1 MHDPGS
7 SLPRVLVVHEGDD
20 AARRELTE
28 AVALVGL
35 PTSDLSEKFDALI
48 YRLASPEV
56 QPLRALLEAHHPAA
70 VVLIDQPDRA
80 LIGVLTAL
88 PVHSILLA
96 PHAPAQV
103 AAALGVAVARQREA
117 AHLAA
122 EVERLQQSLSNRKL
136 IERAKGALMK
146 RYRWTEP
153 EAFRRLQRAAMN
165 QRVSMAD
172 LARQILDGR
181 DVAL

>member
-7 SLPRVLVVHEGDD
+7 SLPRVLVVDEGDD
-20 AARRELTE
+20 AARRELIE
-28 AVALVGL
+28 AIALVGA
-35 PTSDLSEKFDALI
+35 PITDPSEKFDAVV
-48 YRLASPEV
+48 YRLASAEV
-56 QPLRALLEAHHPAA
+56 QPLRAILEAHRPAA
-70 VVLIDQPDRA
+70 VVLIDKTDQT

-88 PVHSILLA
+88 PVQSILLA

-103 AAALGVAVARQREA
+103 AAALGVAVARHREH
-117 AHLAA
+117 AHLAG
-122 EVERLQQSLSNRKL
+122 EVERLQHTLTNRKL

-165 QRVSMAD
+165 QRVSMAE